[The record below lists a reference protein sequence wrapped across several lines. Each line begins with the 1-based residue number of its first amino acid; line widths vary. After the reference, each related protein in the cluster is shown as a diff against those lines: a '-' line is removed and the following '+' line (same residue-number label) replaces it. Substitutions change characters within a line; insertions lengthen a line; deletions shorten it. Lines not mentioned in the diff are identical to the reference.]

1 MKKALSLILVLA
13 MCLSLCAC
21 GGENDTSTSTPT
33 PTQNTTTT
41 EATEAVS
48 ATIWSVQQTVDE
60 FGDVTADSATVIEA
74 PISGD
79 FSNTATASS
88 ELSGYVR
95 FAKKPNSDHYIAQ
108 FVLLEYNDTPAT
120 YTSGDKLTMKVKI
133 GDTVTDFKLTGEVPN
148 GSLFLGT
155 PDFDYAADYL
165 FDELYLGWDLRCII
179 YIGSSQYNF
188 TIECSNFVE
197 LCDAEG
203 FPMAPAQMTAKEAVD
218 IMVTE
223 NAQYMG
229 AAVNFFTNN
238 IDNLEIVNT
247 DELTT
252 ALYGNFFEIQIDD
265 FAPYWTVQNYD
276 NNTRTQMVYLK
287 YNAYGRS
294 YEATSTSTTN
304 GPGFRTEANL
314 LTMIY
319 KNGSTQSSQVRKLSD
334 DIFVTYEPN
343 DNGAYVI
350 PAQLMIRYNDSIN
363 GTKDVYDIMLPYIQN
378 NLIPQ
383 IG

>member
-1 MKKALSLILVLA
+1 MKKTISLILALVL
-13 MCLSLCAC
+13 CLSLCAC
-21 GGENDTSTSTPT
+21 GGENDTPTSTPT

-148 GSLFLGT
+148 GSLFLGV

-304 GPGFRTEANL
+304 GPGFTTEANL

-343 DNGAYVI
+343 DNGTYVI